1 MEKMKNYNRST
12 FKVKQ
17 VMHAMKKQVGTIS
30 AIILAV
36 FMLASCSNDDE
47 MSNATV
53 SMSFKGNTSTIGVPN
68 GRVQANSLEFT
79 SGTIRLIQIQFEAE
93 TDEEDSI
100 EADIEQV
107 VEIDFATGAT
117 TPDLSDLVFP
127 VGTYTEIE
135 VELELLDENNIPS
148 VVIEGT
154 FTDANDETH
163 PIRFEFNSGETFEV
177 EKEGQIT
184 IGEGANVIAEV
195 TFDPGVWFAGVT
207 MEELSMATKNN
218 DGVIVISETSNAEIF
233 DIVADGLDLA
243 TEVEIKL

>member
-1 MEKMKNYNRST
+1 MEKMKFYNQSN

-17 VMHAMKKQVGTIS
+17 LINTMKKQTGKIG

-47 MSNATV
+47 MSHATV
-53 SMSFKGNTSTIGVPN
+53 GMSFKGNTTQIGVPN

-79 SGTIRLIQIQFEAE
+79 SGNIRLVQIQFQAE
-93 TDEEDSI
+93 TDEGDSI
-100 EADIEQV
+100 EADIEQI
-107 VEIDFATGAT
+107 VEIDFATGVT
-117 TPDLSDLVFP
+117 TPDLGNLVFP
-127 VGTYTEIE
+127 VGTYSEIE
-135 VELELLDENNIPS
+135 VELELQDENNQPS
-148 VVIEGT
+148 VIIEGT
-154 FTDANDETH
+154 FTDTNDQTN

-177 EKEGQIT
+177 EKEGRIT
-184 IGEGANVIAEV
+184 FAEGANVLAEV

-207 MEELSMATKNN
+207 TEQLSRAGKNN
-218 DGVIVISETSNAEIF
+218 DGVIVINETNNPEIF